1 MGLRVTRVTCGP
13 SGKSSPFGAGSGESR
28 QAGVLWIPSSTQSRP
43 EPLGKGV
50 DAEHLLINKPA
61 ALAGPAA
68 HDHGWQAGAAVTMGP
83 GGCMLHREVKPSS
96 EVQF

>member
-28 QAGVLWIPSSTQSRP
+28 QTGPVDPIIHSEPSRAP
-43 EPLGKGV
+43 GPLGKGV
-50 DAEHLLINKPA
+50 DAGHFLINEPA

-68 HDHGWQAGAAVTMGP
+68 HDHGWQAGAAVTMAQAAA
-83 GGCMLHREVKPSS
+83 CCTER
-96 EVQF
+96 